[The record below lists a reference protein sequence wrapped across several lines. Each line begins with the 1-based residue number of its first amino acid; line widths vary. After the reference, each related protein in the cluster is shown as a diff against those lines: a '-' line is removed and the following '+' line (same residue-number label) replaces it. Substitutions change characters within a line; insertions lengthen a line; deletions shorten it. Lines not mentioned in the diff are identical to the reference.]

1 MMLAILLA
9 ATATTTP
16 CEAAQTQPALDACW
30 ASRAAQAEAALND
43 VDARVTIEL
52 RRQGIDPKP
61 LGNVQQAWT
70 SARERTCA
78 FEASLSEGGSI
89 APMMLSGC
97 IDRMTRARTMR
108 LNSFLALLKAGR
120 ATEPAKPASTNAGGQ
135 LDVVYEKLARR
146 ISPAQR
152 QALTA
157 SESAWNVYRDGA
169 CKLEGGTCLTQL
181 DRERVAELE
190 AGWVGEP
197 FW

>member
-16 CEAAQTQPALDACW
+16 CEAAQTQQALDVCW
-30 ASRAAQAEAALND
+30 ASRAKQAEAALKD
-43 VDARVTIEL
+43 VYARVTIEL
-52 RRQGIDPKP
+52 RQRDADPKA
-61 LGNVQQAWT
+61 LVNVQQAWIA
-70 SARERTCA
+70 ARDRTCA

-97 IDRMTRARTMR
+97 IDRITRARTMR
-108 LNSFLALLKAGR
+108 LNSFLALLKAKR
-120 ATEPAKPASTNAGGQ
+120 APEPAKPASTNADDQ
-135 LDVVYEKLARR
+135 LNVVYEKLGGR
-146 ISPAQR
+146 ISPAQG

-157 SESAWNVYRDGA
+157 SELAWNAYRDKA